1 MRGAATRRAR
11 PAFSSHSSMI
21 TPERRR
27 GWRAVHGAVPP
38 STAERCAWLMAACVA
53 CLPASRPTPAGGGRQ
68 PRIAA
73 WDAPRQGADLYT
85 GCGPFST
92 VDGRTWCVALSLPTP
107 IPRRVLKYRALTWS
121 NTQLGSMR
129 ELSLSG
135 REGSHSAATIY
146 RHAHT
151 ADINATLTSPSLA
164 RCHRAGHL
172 RPRGTCRRVQLE
184 PLAQFRRARPKPLPK
199 CR

>member
-1 MRGAATRRAR
+1 MAGRAWGRAAEYRREVRMADGCMR
-11 PAFSSHSSMI
+11 SMPSRI
-21 TPERRR
+21 PPNARRR
-27 GWRAVHGAVPP
+27 P
-38 STAERCAWLMAACVA
+38 SA
-53 CLPASRPTPAGGGRQ
+53 

-151 ADINATLTSPSLA
+151 ADINATLTSPSLV